1 MLDRHVG
8 TLGRVRQSPSALE
21 LELLDTNL
29 SQNMLLDSLVNRPNR
44 IPERQRAFQA
54 ATHLPVYR
62 RGKYSNVLLNIYA
75 VSMVAGVVT
84 TLGGIYAMVTTK
96 PGK

>member
-1 MLDRHVG
+1 MF
-8 TLGRVRQSPSALE
+8 
-21 LELLDTNL
+21 
-29 SQNMLLDSLVNRPNR
+29 LDSLVYRPNR

-62 RGKYSNVLLNIYA
+62 RGKYSNILLSLYT

-84 TLGGIYAMVTTK
+84 TAGGIYALIFTK
-96 PGK
+96 PGKKE